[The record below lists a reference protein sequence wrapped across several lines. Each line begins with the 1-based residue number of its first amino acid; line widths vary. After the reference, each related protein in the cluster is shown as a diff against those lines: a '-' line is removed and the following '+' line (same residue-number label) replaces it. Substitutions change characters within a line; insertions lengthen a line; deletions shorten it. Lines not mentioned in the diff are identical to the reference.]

1 MHKKPLQW
9 LILLGLVLTWG
20 SSFILMKRGLEV
32 FTPIELGSL
41 RLGLTFIFLLPFMIF
56 RIRKIKL
63 RKWYLFLICGLIGN
77 GIPAFLFAYAQ
88 TGIDSSL
95 SGILNSLTPLFTL
108 LAGLIFFKLKTKWYN
123 VVGVF
128 IGLFGTVGLIA
139 VSGAGNFEFNI
150 YYSLFVIIA
159 TACYAVNINLIKNYL
174 VETDSVSITA
184 YTIGSVGF
192 PALIYLFAG
201 TDFTLVMQTHPHA
214 WQGFGA
220 VVILAVFGTGL
231 AIMLYNY
238 LIKITN
244 VVFTASVT
252 YLMPVVAIFWG
263 IGDGEPFYLINVL
276 WILLILGG
284 VFLVNSR
291 FGKKGLIAKS

>member
-32 FTPIELGSL
+32 FTPVELGSL

-56 RIRKIKL
+56 RIKKIKL

-123 VVGVF
+123 VAGVF

-220 VVILAVFGTGL
+220 VAILAVFGTGL

-291 FGKKGLIAKS
+291 FGKKGLMS